1 MKKLLVALGF
11 VIAFAVAVTGLAT
24 LLNGAL
30 GCHIAIEGTEAPAD
44 TRGGIILLCLAL
56 TIFLFCLP
64 FTFGRLARLLTAQK
78 LLVIVYLAFAV
89 ALTALPVYLA
99 ANQDAPYIDA
109 QAALSRGDAAFFRE
123 AQNLQALKNQ
133 EREWLFAET
142 IRHKRTDIA
151 RLVAP
156 TLNNLNGA
164 PESPNASLAAYTANA
179 EILEMLIDRGAD
191 LSYREPLTGA
201 GLIHQIV
208 SGAGKPADQLRCL
221 SLLKKRKMLDA
232 NAVADFG
239 TTPLMIA
246 AERGSEEVVKLL
258 IANGADV
265 NIADKVGSTALH
277 KACDKTIVYPD
288 TPESARLVV
297 AKLLMRAGADAR
309 QKNQLGQDCASLAA
323 SSGFRLLAAEFGQQP
338 LAE

>member
-1 MKKLLVALGF
+1 

-89 ALTALPVYLA
+89 AFNRLTRLFWLLTKTLRTSMLKPH
-99 ANQDAPYIDA
+99 
-109 QAALSRGDAAFFRE
+109 LSRGDAAFFRE